1 MSGNGWEPVIG
12 LEIHVQLNTESKM
25 FCACANIFGA
35 DPNTLTCPVCL
46 GHPGALPTIN
56 AGAVAKAI
64 QIGLALDCDIAPRSQ
79 FHRKNYFYPDSPK
92 AYQISQY
99 DQPICVH
106 GHLDVDGDRVG
117 ITRAHLEEDAAKL
130 VHAGGTG
137 GRIAG
142 ADSSVVDFN
151 RCGTPLVEIVT
162 EPDLRSPEQAVAF
175 LGLLKN
181 TLQTIGVSD
190 CDMEK
195 GSLRCDANVSVRRRG
210 EAGFGTK
217 TELKNM
223 NSFKFLGEGMAAEIR
238 RQIDLLESGA
248 VVRQETLHYDPQA
261 RELHA
266 RRSKEEADDYRYFPE
281 PDLVP
286 LEPSAEDIERL
297 RAAMPELP
305 AARIA
310 RFRADHGLSVQDA
323 SDLNAAPAVADYFEA
338 VAAESGDAKAAA
350 DWVRNQ
356 PERGRRRPRRRA
368 CGRDPADR
376 GRDDHRHHRQAGVR
390 PARGRP
396 RGRSGRARRAARAG
410 VDRRLLGA
418 RGHGGRGAGAEPA
431 VRRAVPGGQGGR
443 DQRARRPGDEA
454 DARPRR
460 RPPGAAA
467 APRQAR
473 RVTARG
479 LSPDGDCPLNG
490 SISTAV
496 GWARTIRAAWTASAT

>member
-1 MSGNGWEPVIG
+1 MNANGWEPVIG
-12 LEIHVQLNTESKM
+12 LEIHVQLNTDSKM
-25 FCACANIFGA
+25 FCACANVFGA

-56 AGAVAKAI
+56 AGAVDKAI
-64 QIGLALDCDIAPRSQ
+64 QIGLALGCDIAARCQ

-99 DQPICVH
+99 DQPICIH
-106 GHLDVDGDRVG
+106 GHLEVEGDRIG

-130 VHAGGTG
+130 VHAGGAG

-162 EPDLRSPEQAVAF
+162 EPDIRSPEQAVAF

-210 EAGFGTK
+210 ETAFGTK

-238 RQIDLLESGA
+238 RQIELLESGA
-248 VVRQETLHYDPQA
+248 QVRQETLHYDPQA
-261 RELHA
+261 RALHA

-286 LEPSAEDIERL
+286 LEPSTETVARL

-305 AARIA
+305 AARIG
-310 RFRADHGLSVQDA
+310 RFRADHGLSEQDA
-323 SDLNAAPAVADYFEA
+323 ADLNAAPEIADYFEA
-338 VAAESGDAKAAA
+338 VAAGSGDAKAAS

-356 PERGRRRPRRRA
+356 PGAVATLPAEAVAGIIRLIAAGTITPTIGKQVYALLEADPAADPAALVAEHGLASIGDSSELEGMVDEVLAENPQFVEQFRAGKEGVINALVGQVMKQTRGR
-368 CGRDPADR
+368 
-376 GRDDHRHHRQAGVR
+376 
-390 PARGRP
+390 
-396 RGRSGRARRAARAG
+396 
-410 VDRRLLGA
+410 
-418 RGHGGRGAGAEPA
+418 
-431 VRRAVPGGQGGR
+431 
-443 DQRARRPGDEA
+443 A
-454 DARPRR
+454 DARQVQQLLRDR
-460 RPPGAAA
+460 
-467 APRQAR
+467 
-473 RVTARG
+473 
-479 LSPDGDCPLNG
+479 LS
-490 SISTAV
+490 
-496 GWARTIRAAWTASAT
+496 R

>member
-1 MSGNGWEPVIG
+1 MNGDGWEPVIG
-12 LEIHVQLNTESKM
+12 LEIHVQLNTASKM

-46 GHPGALPTIN
+46 GYPGALPTIN
-56 AGAVAKAI
+56 AGAVEKAI

-106 GHLDVDGDRVG
+106 GHLDVDGGHVG

-238 RQIDLLESGA
+238 RQIELLESGGQ
-248 VVRQETLHYDPQA
+248 VRQETLHYDPQA

-286 LEPSAEDIERL
+286 LEPSAADVERL
-297 RAAMPELP
+297 RTGMPELP

-323 SDLNAAPAVADYFEA
+323 SDLNATPAVADYFEA
-338 VAAESGDAKAAA
+338 VAAASGDAKAAA

-356 PERGRRRPRRRA
+356 PGAVEAVPAAALAGVIRLIAAGTITATIAKQVYALLEADPAADPAALVEQHGLASIGDSSELEGMVDDVLAQNPQFVEQFRAGKEGVINALVGQVMKQTRGR
-368 CGRDPADR
+368 
-376 GRDDHRHHRQAGVR
+376 
-390 PARGRP
+390 
-396 RGRSGRARRAARAG
+396 
-410 VDRRLLGA
+410 
-418 RGHGGRGAGAEPA
+418 
-431 VRRAVPGGQGGR
+431 
-443 DQRARRPGDEA
+443 A
-454 DARPRR
+454 DARQVQQLLRDR
-460 RPPGAAA
+460 L
-467 APRQAR
+467 QA
-473 RVTARG
+473 
-479 LSPDGDCPLNG
+479 
-490 SISTAV
+490 
-496 GWARTIRAAWTASAT
+496 

>member
-1 MSGNGWEPVIG
+1 MSGDGWEPVIG

-25 FCACANIFGA
+25 FCACANIFGD

-64 QIGLALDCDIAPRSQ
+64 QIGLALECEIAPRSI

-286 LEPSAEDIERL
+286 LEPSPEDIERL

-323 SDLNAAPAVADYFEA
+323 SDLNAAPAVADYFEV

-356 PERGRRRPRRRA
+356 PSSVDAVPAAALAGVIRLIAAGTITATIAKQVYALLEADPTADPAALVEQHGLASIGDSSELEGMVDEVLAQNPQFVEQFRAGKEGVINALVGQVMKQTRGR
-368 CGRDPADR
+368 
-376 GRDDHRHHRQAGVR
+376 
-390 PARGRP
+390 
-396 RGRSGRARRAARAG
+396 
-410 VDRRLLGA
+410 
-418 RGHGGRGAGAEPA
+418 
-431 VRRAVPGGQGGR
+431 
-443 DQRARRPGDEA
+443 A
-454 DARPRR
+454 DARQVQQLLRDR
-460 RPPGAAA
+460 L
-467 APRQAR
+467 QA
-473 RVTARG
+473 
-479 LSPDGDCPLNG
+479 
-490 SISTAV
+490 
-496 GWARTIRAAWTASAT
+496 

>member
-1 MSGNGWEPVIG
+1 MSADGWEAVIG

-25 FCACANIFGA
+25 FCACANVFGA
-35 DPNTLTCPVCL
+35 EPNTLTCPVCL
-46 GHPGALPTIN
+46 GYPGALPTIN
-56 AGAVAKAI
+56 GGAVDKAI
-64 QIGLALDCDIAPRSQ
+64 QIGLALECDIADRCQ

-99 DQPICVH
+99 DQPICIR
-106 GHLDVDGDRVG
+106 GHLDVDGGRIG

-130 VHAGGTG
+130 VHAGGSG

-162 EPDLRSPEQAVAF
+162 EPDLRTPEQAVAF

-210 EAGFGTK
+210 ESAFGTK

-238 RQIDLLESGA
+238 RQIDLLEAGGE
-248 VVRQETLHYDPQA
+248 VRQETLHYDPQA

-286 LEPSAEDIERL
+286 LEPSGETVRRL
-297 RAAMPELP
+297 RDAMPELP

-310 RFRADHGLSVQDA
+310 RFRDAYGLSEQDA
-323 SDLNAAPAVADYFEA
+323 TDLNAAPETADYFEA
-338 VAAESGDAKAAA
+338 VAEASGDGKAAS

-356 PERGRRRPRRRA
+356 PGAAGTIPPEGLAGIIGLISAGTITPTIGKQVYA
-368 CGRDPADR
+368 LLEEQPSADPAALVADR
-376 GRDDHRHHRQAGVR
+376 GLASIGDSSELEGMVDEVLAQNPQFVEQFRSGKEGVIN
-390 PARGRP
+390 ALVGQVMKQTRGR
-396 RGRSGRARRAARAG
+396 
-410 VDRRLLGA
+410 
-418 RGHGGRGAGAEPA
+418 
-431 VRRAVPGGQGGR
+431 
-443 DQRARRPGDEA
+443 A
-454 DARPRR
+454 DARQVQQLLRDR
-460 RPPGAAA
+460 LTTG
-467 APRQAR
+467 
-473 RVTARG
+473 V
-479 LSPDGDCPLNG
+479 
-490 SISTAV
+490 
-496 GWARTIRAAWTASAT
+496 

>member
-1 MSGNGWEPVIG
+1 MSTNGWEPVIG
-12 LEIHVQLNTESKM
+12 LEIHVQLNTAAKM
-25 FCACANIFGA
+25 FCACENTFGA

-56 AGAVAKAI
+56 SGAVDKAI
-64 QIGLALDCDIAPRSQ
+64 QIGLALDCDIAPRCQ

-99 DQPICVH
+99 DQPICIH

-130 VHAGGTG
+130 VHAGGAG

-210 EAGFGTK
+210 ESGYGTK

-238 RQIDLLESGA
+238 RQIGLLESGA
-248 VVRQETLHYDPQA
+248 GVRQETLHYDPQA

-286 LEPSAEDIERL
+286 LEPSSDTVARL
-297 RAAMPELP
+297 RSEMPELP
-305 AARIA
+305 AARTA
-310 RFRADHGLSVQDA
+310 RFRADYSLSAQDA
-323 SDLNAAPAVADYFEA
+323 ADLNAAPATADYFEA
-338 VAAESGDAKAAA
+338 VAAASGDAKAAA

-356 PERGRRRPRRRA
+356 PAAVEAIPAAGLAGIVKLIGAGTITPTIGKQVYGLLEADPGADPAALVQQHGLASIGDSSELEGMVDAVIAENPQFVEQFRAGKEGVINALVGQVMKQTRGR
-368 CGRDPADR
+368 
-376 GRDDHRHHRQAGVR
+376 
-390 PARGRP
+390 
-396 RGRSGRARRAARAG
+396 
-410 VDRRLLGA
+410 
-418 RGHGGRGAGAEPA
+418 
-431 VRRAVPGGQGGR
+431 
-443 DQRARRPGDEA
+443 A
-454 DARPRR
+454 DARQVQQLLRDR
-460 RPPGAAA
+460 
-467 APRQAR
+467 
-473 RVTARG
+473 
-479 LSPDGDCPLNG
+479 L
-490 SISTAV
+490 
-496 GWARTIRAAWTASAT
+496 AS